1 MLKQI
6 KQLVDDGKFQESLDM
21 SMKILQKDPNNKS
34 GLYLVASSFAGLGKV
49 IDAQNRLNHLYS
61 LLTKP

>member
-34 GLYLVASSFAGLGKV
+34 GLYLVASSFAGLGK
-49 IDAQNRLNHLYS
+49 IHDAQNSLNHLYS

>member
-1 MLKQI
+1 LKQI

-49 IDAQNRLNHLYS
+49 IDAQNALNHLYS